1 MLNGISAVTTG
12 QIHINQGRECED
24 YTELDLERKDYVMTA
39 VADGHSSQKHF
50 RSDRGSQFAA
60 EAAKERVN
68 EQTAN
73 RAISLREMLGGFN
86 SVQEFIDM
94 VHIESQYSNQIRE
107 MATVKDQNI
116 DLRK

>member
-60 EAAKERVN
+60 EAANQGLEIVSA
-68 EQTAN
+68 EAFTAD
-73 RAISLREMLGGFN
+73 SKTDFT
-86 SVQEFIDM
+86 VQL
-94 VHIESQYSNQIRE
+94 QKAKY
-107 MATVKDQNI
+107 
-116 DLRK
+116 L

>member
-1 MLNGISAVTTG
+1 MPK
-12 QIHINQGRECED
+12 ED
-24 YTELDLERKDYVMTA
+24 LLKLP
-39 VADGHSSQKHF
+39 G
-50 RSDRGSQFAA
+50 
-60 EAAKERVN
+60 VN